1 MARRRKTRR
10 APRLPSLPKIRLP
23 GWPVW
28 RGLLRAAVWPAA
40 AGAVSAAWVFGV
52 PRLEAYASA
61 HQGAGTVAVRLLRVP
76 PWAQGDLED
85 ELVAIAAREVSRDP
99 LNRDGLVAARQAL
112 LATGW
117 FEEIRQVRRA
127 STWLVEIDGRFALP
141 FALVRDGAGGNHL
154 IDRRGCLL
162 PRAYPEGGAPAFAV
176 VTGARLGRPVRYGEA
191 WPGADVAAAIQVLR
205 LIQDR
210 PWRVQIAD
218 VDVSRFQ
225 SDSSISLRT
234 DRGCVI
240 RFGRAP
246 GAEGGAEVPAERK
259 LKYLDYHY
267 EQYGH
272 VDRGFLRE
280 LDVTGDVVIGR

>member
-10 APRLPSLPKIRLP
+10 TPRLPSLPRIPLP

-28 RGLLRAAVWPAA
+28 RRLLRAAVWPAA
-40 AGAVSAAWVFGV
+40 AGAAVAAWAFGV

-61 HQGAGTVAVRLLRVP
+61 HQGAGALEVRFLQVP
-76 PWAQGDLED
+76 PWAQGELESA
-85 ELVAIAAREVSRDP
+85 LVAVAAREVDRDP
-99 LNRDGLVAARQAL
+99 LRREGLVAARQAL

-117 FEEIRQVRRA
+117 FEEIRQVRRT
-127 STWLVEIDGRFALP
+127 SPSLVEVDGRLAVP
-141 FALVRDGAGGNHL
+141 SAVVRDGAGGDHL
-154 IDRRGCLL
+154 IDTRGCLL
-162 PRAYPEGGAPAFAV
+162 PRSYAEGGAGVFVAI
-176 VTGARLGRPVRYGEA
+176 TGARLGRPGRFGEP
-191 WPGADVAAAIQVLR
+191 WPGDDVAAAIQVLR

-210 PWRVQIAD
+210 QWRKQIAEI
-218 VDVSRFQ
+218 DVSRFLGE
-225 SDSSISLRT
+225 SSLALRT

-240 RFGRAP
+240 RWGRAP

-259 LKYLDYHY
+259 LEYLDYHY